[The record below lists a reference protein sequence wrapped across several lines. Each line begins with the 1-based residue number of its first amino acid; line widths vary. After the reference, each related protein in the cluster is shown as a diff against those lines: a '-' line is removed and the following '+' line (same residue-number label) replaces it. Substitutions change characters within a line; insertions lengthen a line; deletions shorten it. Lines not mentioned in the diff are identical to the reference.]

1 MENTTQQPCPLI
13 VFDGVCV
20 LCHAAVRFIDRH
32 DSRQQLKV
40 VPLQSELGQYLQQQF
55 DINLLHNNTIM
66 VISESGVFT
75 RSAALF
81 AIAGYLD
88 RPWCWLRGFRWLPRG
103 LNDCL
108 YEQLARRRYRLF
120 GRYEQCRMPALT
132 LRTRLLENIEQLDEL
147 QSLISSARSG
157 KH

>member
-1 MENTTQQPCPLI
+1 MVSCSENILPLPYPLI

-40 VPLQSELGQYLQQQF
+40 VPLQSELGQYLQQRF
-55 DINLLHNNTIM
+55 GINLLQNNTIM
-66 VISESGVFT
+66 VITESGVFT
-75 RSAALF
+75 RSSALF

-88 RPWCWLRGFRWLPRG
+88 RPWRWLRGFRWLPRG
-103 LNDCL
+103 LTDYL
-108 YEQLARRRYRLF
+108 YEQLAWRRYRLF
-120 GRYEQCRMPALT
+120 GRYDHCPVPALT

-147 QSLISSARSG
+147 
-157 KH
+157 